1 MWFIRATGQFENGM
15 NIPVI
20 ADLSGEHMYPTAFF
34 NHFSDAPVHNS
45 FTLAFPDTLHN
56 STELLDILLEDDAIS
71 KEEREEDF
79 TTA

>member
-1 MWFIRATGQFENGM
+1 MWFIKALGQFENGM
-15 NIPVI
+15 GIPVI
-20 ADLSGEHMYPTAFF
+20 ADLSESHIYPTAFF

-45 FTLAFPDTLHN
+45 FTLAFPDKLH
-56 STELLDILLEDDAIS
+56 DILLEEDAIS